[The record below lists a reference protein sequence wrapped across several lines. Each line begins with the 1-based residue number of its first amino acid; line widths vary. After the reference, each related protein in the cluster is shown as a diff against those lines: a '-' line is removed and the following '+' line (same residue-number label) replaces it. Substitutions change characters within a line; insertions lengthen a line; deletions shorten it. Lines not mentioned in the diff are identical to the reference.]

1 MTANQTDQSM
11 RSQPPAGAI
20 EPEPFADREARNPYF
35 RWVVHLGLPMAI
47 SLLLHVTLFGVF
59 ALKTWQ
65 AFTERTIEVGEYEA
79 GITDSLA
86 DRMEGAFKWPG
97 ETLLQA
103 PNPDAFDFAANE
115 SFTRDLS
122 DLGELDFG
130 ETGSGGEAL
139 DTGGFGIGTSG
150 RSGILGL
157 GGGAGSGGGGGIG
170 SGFGTGTGIGKA
182 GVWDLRIQANKIAYV
197 IDFSGSII
205 VAVNELKR
213 ELKRS
218 VGALKPFQSFNV
230 FIFYSKGAGNSDR
243 IFTENF
249 EQTLQPA
256 TLEVRRKFFAWIE
269 RKTPQGSTHPLQA
282 VKRALALKPDA
293 IFFFSDGYFDD
304 SVVAEIAQANRRV
317 KAQIHCLVFDEIL
330 LEDTS
335 GLPRMTDGARRLK
348 RIADASGGKAKVV
361 TGVDL
366 HGP

>member
-1 MTANQTDQSM
+1 MTANQTDETT
-11 RSQPPAGAI
+11 RSHPLAGAS
-20 EPEPFADREARNPYF
+20 ESEPFADREARNPYF
-35 RWVVHLGLPMAI
+35 RWLVHLGLPVGI
-47 SLLLHVTLFGVF
+47 SLLLHVALFTAL

-65 AFTERTIEVGEYEA
+65 VLSERTIEVGEYEA
-79 GITDSLA
+79 GITESLA
-86 DRMEGAFKWPG
+86 DKMEGAFKWPG

-103 PNPDAFDFAANE
+103 PNPDAFDFAASE

-122 DLGELDFG
+122 ELGELDFG

-157 GGGAGSGGGGGIG
+157 GGGAGTGGGGGIG
-170 SGFGTGTGIGKA
+170 GGFGSGTGIGKA
-182 GVWDLRIQANKIAYV
+182 GVWDLRIQANKVAYV
-197 IDFSGSII
+197 VDFSGSII

-256 TLEVRRKFFAWIE
+256 TLEVRRKFFAWIA

-366 HGP
+366 RGP

>member
-11 RSQPPAGAI
+11 RSQPPAGAS

-35 RWVVHLGLPMAI
+35 RWLVHLGLPMAI

-79 GITDSLA
+79 GITESLA
-86 DRMEGAFKWPG
+86 DQMEGAFKWPG

-122 DLGELDFG
+122 ELGELDLG

-170 SGFGTGTGIGKA
+170 GGFGTGTGIGKA
-182 GVWDLRIQANKIAYV
+182 GVWNLRIQANKIACTPCRP
-197 IDFSGSII
+197 SNAPWPSS
-205 VAVNELKR
+205 R
-213 ELKRS
+213 MRS
-218 VGALKPFQSFNV
+218 SSSPTATSTTRWSPTSPRPTAASRPRSTAWSSTRSS
-230 FIFYSKGAGNSDR
+230 SKIPAGCH
-243 IFTENF
+243 
-249 EQTLQPA
+249 A
-256 TLEVRRKFFAWIE
+256 
-269 RKTPQGSTHPLQA
+269 
-282 VKRALALKPDA
+282 
-293 IFFFSDGYFDD
+293 
-304 SVVAEIAQANRRV
+304 
-317 KAQIHCLVFDEIL
+317 
-330 LEDTS
+330 
-335 GLPRMTDGARRLK
+335 
-348 RIADASGGKAKVV
+348 
-361 TGVDL
+361 
-366 HGP
+366 